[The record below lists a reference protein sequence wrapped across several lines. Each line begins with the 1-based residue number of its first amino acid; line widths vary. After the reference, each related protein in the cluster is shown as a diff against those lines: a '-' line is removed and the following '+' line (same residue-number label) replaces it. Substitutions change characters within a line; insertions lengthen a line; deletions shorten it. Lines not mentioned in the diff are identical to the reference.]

1 MTRNGTPIA
10 PVCWR
15 HDESFGQPPTGRFLE
30 MSFFMASFQS
40 PSITNTSGL
49 GPGGLR
55 GFLAFDFDCF
65 VAIRIAIP
73 VSDSAEALPMVRDS
87 AAAFRLNS

>member
-30 MSFFMASFQS
+30 MSFRMASFQS
-40 PSITNTSGL
+40 PSISSTSGL

-65 VAIRIAIP
+65 V
-73 VSDSAEALPMVRDS
+73 VHQNSDPCIGVGGSVANGSR
-87 AAAFRLNS
+87 